1 MNEKIESKPE
11 HLRSQSDKN
20 RIEIERIKQEQT
32 EMFMK
37 SKISKLFSRSNLI
50 FKDCTVLERPC
61 SKGVEVT
68 LHLTV
73 IVAS

>member
-1 MNEKIESKPE
+1 MNERIESKPE
-11 HLRSQSDKN
+11 HLRSETDKN
-20 RIEIERIKQEQT
+20 RIELERIGQART
-32 EMFMK
+32 EEFAK
-37 SKISKLFSRSNLI
+37 SKISKLFSRTNLI

-73 IVAS
+73 ILSS

>member
-1 MNEKIESKPE
+1 MNERIESKPE
-11 HLRSQSDKN
+11 HLRSVSDKN
-20 RIEIERIKQEQT
+20 RLELERINQVRT
-32 EMFMK
+32 EEFTK
-37 SKISKLFSRSNLI
+37 SKISKLFSRTGLI
-50 FKDCTVLERPC
+50 FENCSVLEKPC